1 MTTDFKLPELGENIK
16 TIQVVKLLVGVGDV
30 LRVDQPVLELET
42 DKATVEVPSSVDG
55 TITAIHVKAG
65 DEITVGHAI
74 LSVSGGAS
82 APAPHPSE
90 PRADAHA
97 ETAGVAPG
105 PPEASHT
112 GRVSERE
119 GAVPP
124 APSVAAPT
132 TGQYLLPEL
141 GESIKTIQVVK
152 VLVKVGE
159 SVALDQPVVELET
172 DKATVELPSGV
183 SGLVQEIHVK
193 VGDEIAVGRPLFTY
207 TGGVAAAA
215 VNPARGAA
223 SPPSPAM
230 APRSGGAAATP
241 PAAPAPT
248 LPATPPPA
256 PRASVPGKRV
266 PAAPSVRRFAREIGI
281 DVNQVEGTGPAGRV
295 SSEDV
300 KRHAKALN
308 EARAAAPAVA
318 VPAAPSGGF
327 AEEPLPD
334 FSKFGAVEREKMSV
348 IRRRTAEHLARSWA
362 LVPHVTIFDTADITD
377 LEDLRKRYAERAEK
391 AGGKLTMA
399 VMVVKVVAQALKVFP
414 RFNASIDMTT
424 REIVLKKFYNI
435 GVAVDT
441 ERGLM
446 VPVIRDADR
455 KNMIQIAADLSQIAE
470 KSRTGKITVADL
482 EGGTFTISN
491 LGRTCGTFFT
501 PIVNLPEVAIL
512 GVGRAFEETDAK
524 TGTLRR
530 KLPLSLSFDHRLI
543 DGADG
548 VRFLGWIIEALGE
561 PLVLSL
567 EG

>member
-1 MTTDFKLPELGENIK
+1 MTTEFKLPELGENIK

-74 LSVSGGAS
+74 LSVSGAAS
-82 APAPHPSE
+82 EPAAAPAPAPHLDPN
-90 PRADAHA
+90 PN
-97 ETAGVAPG
+97 PNPN
-105 PPEASHT
+105 PP
-112 GRVSERE
+112 
-119 GAVPP
+119 VPVP
-124 APSVAAPT
+124 TPVAAPAPAPAPAPARAAVAT

-152 VLVKVGE
+152 VLVKAGE
-159 SVALDQPVVELET
+159 SVAVDQPIVELET

-183 SGLVQEIHVK
+183 SGLVQEVHVK

-207 TGGVAAAA
+207 TGGVAA
-215 VNPARGAA
+215 
-223 SPPSPAM
+223 
-230 APRSGGAAATP
+230 TP
-241 PAAPAPT
+241 PVKAAPAAAPVSAPAAKPT
-248 LPATPPPA
+248 PAPRETHPIKPEIPPPA
-256 PRASVPGKRV
+256 PRAIVSGKRV

-281 DVNQVEGTGPAGRV
+281 DVNQVAGTGPAGRV
-295 SSEDV
+295 SSDDV

-318 VPAAPSGGF
+318 VPVVASGGF

-362 LVPHVTIFDTADITD
+362 LVPHVTLFDTADITE

-491 LGRTCGTFFT
+491 LGRACGTFFT

-524 TGTLRR
+524 TGKLRR